1 MEIPFRRLDQGSLT
15 LLYLRKAPIFPDCD
29 NFHLI
34 NLLTVTKTF
43 FQTFS
48 ATPKD
53 IEKKWVLID
62 AEGVPLGRL
71 ASRIATILR
80 GKNKPMFTP
89 HMDTGDNVVVINA
102 EKVVLTG
109 KKMTNKLYFSY
120 SGYPGGEK
128 FVTPATMLVK
138 NPTFLITHAV
148 KGMLP
153 KNRLSRRLMTNLRV
167 YAGPVHRQVA
177 QKPEPISL

>member
-1 MEIPFRRLDQGSLT
+1 M
-15 LLYLRKAPIFPDCD
+15 
-29 NFHLI
+29 
-34 NLLTVTKTF
+34 TKTF

-48 ATPKD
+48 AKPTD

-71 ASRIATILR
+71 ASKIATILR

-109 KKMTNKLYFSY
+109 KKMTDKLYFSY

-128 FVTPATMLVK
+128 YVTPEKMLQK
-138 NPTFLITHAV
+138 NPSFLVMHAV
-148 KGMLP
+148 KGMIP
-153 KNRLSRRLMTNLRV
+153 KNRLGRQLMTNIRV
-167 YAGPVHRQVA
+167 YAGPVHRHIA
-177 QKPEPISL
+177 QQPEQISL